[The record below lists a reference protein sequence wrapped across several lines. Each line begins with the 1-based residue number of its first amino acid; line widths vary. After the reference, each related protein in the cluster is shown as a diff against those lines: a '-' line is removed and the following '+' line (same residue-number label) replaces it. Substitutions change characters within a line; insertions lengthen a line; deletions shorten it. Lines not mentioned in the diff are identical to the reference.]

1 MKIFQRIYTIG
12 IPGTLWPCMACV
24 PKSRAFHTLL
34 LVTLLLFVQ
43 NIAVAI
49 SVDTRCPMP
58 VARELQPLVHASSL
72 PFVFSNIEHRASNID
87 FHGILA
93 FATTEEIIRDG
104 LPVLILVTLIILFIL
119 AVNTFGKRE
128 NYLEAQVKD
137 RTRQINLKNQQIL
150 QQAEDLNMEKD
161 KVDRVNTELMTM
173 LNKLEATIEKMNDQ
187 KDVIE
192 ESNRKMLDSIR
203 YAKRIQK
210 AILPPHENMQELI
223 PESFIFY
230 QAKDI
235 VSGDFYFSTKKMG
248 RSFLA
253 AVDCTGHGVPGAF
266 MSLIAHNQL
275 TRAIN
280 EYGILEPSRILHWAE
295 KGLSQILSRGNE
307 GGENGDGMELSLIA
321 FDPKRNVIEYA
332 GAHRPLYRIHKGEL
346 IEYKGEPFSIGPVQ
360 QAFDV
365 EKRFTNHV
373 IELVEGDMFYIFSDG
388 FVSQFNATTGK
399 KYMTGR
405 FKQFLLTI
413 AHLPA
418 AEQKERMS
426 QEYESWRGESAQVD
440 DLLVIGFR
448 VKGIEKKDV
457 PVAVVISAEIELK

>member
-1 MKIFQRIYTIG
+1 MKIFKRIRSTCAFGLKGPIAAVG
-12 IPGTLWPCMACV
+12 LITR
-24 PKSRAFHTLL
+24 SFHTCLFL
-34 LVTLLLFVQ
+34 SALLFATSSSALAG
-43 NIAVAI
+43 NLSSFAASHI
-49 SVDTRCPMP
+49 P
-58 VARELQPLVHASSL
+58 QPTS
-72 PFVFSNIEHRASNID
+72 
-87 FHGILA
+87 ILA
-93 FATTEEIIRDG
+93 FALTEEILRDG
-104 LPVLILVTLIILFIL
+104 LPVLILVALIVLYIL

-128 NYLEAQVKD
+128 NYLESQVKD
-137 RTRQINLKNQQIL
+137 RTRQINAKNQQIL
-150 QQAEDLNMEKD
+150 QQAEDLNKEKE
-161 KVDRVNTELMTM
+161 KVDTVNSELMMM
-173 LNKLEATIEKMNDQ
+173 LNKLEATIEQMNDQ
-187 KDVIE
+187 KLVIE

-210 AILPPHENMQELI
+210 AILPPHETIQDII
-223 PESFIFY
+223 PDSFIFY

-248 RSFLA
+248 RTFLA

-295 KGLSQILSRGNE
+295 KGLSQILNRGNE
-307 GGENGDGMELSLIA
+307 NGAESGDGMELSLIA

-332 GAHRPLYRIHKGEL
+332 GAHRPLYRIHNGQL
-346 IEYKGEPFSIGPVQ
+346 LEYKGEPFSIGPVQ

-365 EKRFTNHV
+365 EKRFTNHQ
-373 IELVEGDMFYIFSDG
+373 IELVDGDMYYIFSDG
-388 FVSQFNATTGK
+388 FVSQFNAITGK

-405 FKQFLLTI
+405 FKTFLLSI

-418 AEQKERMS
+418 HAQQKAIE
-426 QEYESWRGESAQVD
+426 QEYESWRGQSAQVD

-448 VKGIEKKDV
+448 VGVQGKKT
-457 PVAVVISAEIELK
+457 VAVAVEKEMENGKWKMENNV